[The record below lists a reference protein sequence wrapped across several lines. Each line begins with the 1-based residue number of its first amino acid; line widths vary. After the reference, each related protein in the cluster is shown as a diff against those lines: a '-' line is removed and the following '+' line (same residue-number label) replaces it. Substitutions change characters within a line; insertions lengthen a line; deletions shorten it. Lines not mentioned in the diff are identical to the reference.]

1 MRGNKRSIRN
11 KSLKKRDTA
20 GSIDDEWSS
29 FSAEFEFSITYL
41 ELKPFEF
48 WELTPAEFYEMAE
61 GYNKRHIKRSN
72 ELITLA
78 WNTAALVR
86 TKEMPELESILIS
99 DVIKEAQ
106 TDDEMLSIVK
116 MLNAAFGGEVV
127 EV

>member
-1 MRGNKRSIRN
+1 
-11 KSLKKRDTA
+11 
-20 GSIDDEWSS
+20 
-29 FSAEFEFSITYL
+29 
-41 ELKPFEF
+41 
-48 WELTPAEFYEMAE
+48 MAE
-61 GYNKRHIKRSN
+61 GYNKRHIMRSN

-86 TKEMPELESILIS
+86 TEEMPELESILIS
-99 DVIKEAQ
+99 DVVKETQ

>member
-1 MRGNKRSIRN
+1 
-11 KSLKKRDTA
+11 
-20 GSIDDEWSS
+20 
-29 FSAEFEFSITYL
+29 
-41 ELKPFEF
+41 
-48 WELTPAEFYEMAE
+48 MAE

-106 TDDEMLSIVK
+106 TDEEMLSIVK
-116 MLNAAFGGEVV
+116 MLNTAFGGEVV